1 MKEQIT
7 KWIGRGVTLAIIT
20 ACVVVASNYLLD
32 SNEQEKQDEIDK
44 ALVHEVAQ
52 SDFAAF
58 VTETGDVVS
67 ASNEEVR
74 CEIESRNGAGTQIIW
89 IIEEGTNVE
98 EGEELIHFDSAA
110 LENEFTA
117 QKIIVANDKALLTQ
131 AESNLDN
138 AKRTLTEYKEGLY
151 QQEVNVL
158 EGDLF
163 VAREELKRYEAL
175 FRHSKKL
182 AQAGFITQLQLE
194 GDEFRLEKAQRDVDA
209 AQLKLDVYS
218 KFTKDKMIG
227 QLEAEIAK
235 SEAAK
240 EAATYTYTLSTQ
252 KQQEIDD
259 QIKACIVTAPT
270 AGQVVYANDERRG
283 VVIEEGTTI
292 RHRQIVIRL
301 PDINNMEIHVRVNES
316 HVNRVTAKQLARIEL
331 DSDPDNTL
339 IGEVTEVAAYPF
351 PLRWHGAPLEY
362 HTEVKITQATPG
374 IRPGMRGK
382 VRIYFEEKSSVIQ
395 VPLAAIIEHEEQ
407 FFCLIREKNDW
418 IPREVFVGSNNNSQ
432 VIVTGGLTPG
442 DQVALT
448 PFRFIKRSDLPET
461 TASTVA
467 ENNNRSK
474 DSLDNI
480 AARSGTR

>member
-1 MKEQIT
+1 MKERIT
-7 KWIGRGVTLAIIT
+7 KWIGRVVTLAVVTICIVISANYFLDT
-20 ACVVVASNYLLD
+20 AD
-32 SNEQEKQDEIDK
+32 QEKQDEIDK
-44 ALVHEVAQ
+44 ALVHEVVE

-98 EGEELIHFDSAA
+98 KGEELIHFDSAA

-117 QKIIVANDKALLTQ
+117 QQIIVANDKALLTQ

-158 EGDLF
+158 EGDVF
-163 VAREELKRYEAL
+163 VAQEEYKRYEAM
-175 FRHSKKL
+175 FKHSKQL

-194 GDEFRLEKAQRDVDA
+194 GDSFRLEKAGRDVDA
-209 AQLKLDVYS
+209 AKLKLDVYS
-218 KFTKDKMIG
+218 KFTRDKMIG

-252 KQQEIDD
+252 KQQEIED

-331 DSDPDNTL
+331 DSDPDNIL
-339 IGEVTEVAAYPF
+339 LGEVTEVAAYPF

-362 HTEVKITQATPG
+362 HTEVKITQASPG

-382 VRIYFEEKSSVIQ
+382 VRIYFEEKASVIQ

-407 FFCLIREKNDW
+407 FFCLIREKSDW

-448 PFRFIKRSDLPET
+448 PFRFIKRSDLPDST
-461 TASTVA
+461 TATVA
-467 ENNNRSK
+467 KNRDNDPETIENV
-474 DSLDNI
+474 